1 LGLAAPCVQDR
12 HDGSDYRRHRPE
24 ETVLYRL
31 VEAHWPAFRARVEES
46 GSLPRFV
53 VSELDEYLR
62 CGRLEY
68 GCLRI
73 ACSDCGFE
81 RLVAFSCRRRG
92 FCPSCLGRRMADTAV
107 HLVARVLP
115 EVRIRQWVCSL
126 PWRLRALLGYDR
138 RLAAAVLRV
147 FVGEVARSLQRR
159 AKQRLGLKRLA
170 DAKIGAVTFI
180 QRFDSGLRLNVHFHT
195 LFLDGVYVRD
205 PERGALVFHE
215 LPEPTLAEVEEVA
228 RRTAGRVAVVLRKH
242 GRALGDELAHPL
254 AHEPALADIYGAA
267 VRGIE
272 LLGERPG
279 KPTLRIVDPE
289 AARAGEP
296 AADVAGFN
304 IHAKVV
310 VDGRDRARLER
321 VCRYLGRPP
330 IAKERLQLLPDGR
343 VRYLMKKPWRDGTRA
358 IVLSPLDLIAR
369 LCAMV
374 PPPGFHMIRFHG
386 VFAGHAAD
394 RAEVVPRPEPE
405 AESSAAPP
413 KQLAFAGIGEE
424 EDVDA
429 AEDDERAPS
438 RKHWAWLLRHVFKID
453 VTVCPFCEGR
463 MRWLEVATRP
473 DDIARLLARE
483 GLGPRPPPPPSPRR
497 RRRRTPFE
505 QLALALDLD
514 VGVRT

>member
-12 HDGSDYRRHRPE
+12 RDGSGYRRHRPE
-24 ETVLYRL
+24 ETVLYRI
-31 VEAHWPAFRARVEES
+31 VESHWPPFRARVEES

-53 VSELDEYLR
+53 VTEFDEYLR

-73 ACSDCGFE
+73 ACSECGFE
-81 RLVAFSCRRRG
+81 RLVAFSCKRRA

-107 HLVARVLP
+107 HLVEHVLP

-126 PWRLRALLGYDR
+126 PWRLRVLLGYDR
-138 RLAAAVLRV
+138 RLAAAVLGV
-147 FVGEVARSLQRR
+147 FVGEVARSLKRR
-159 AKQRLGLKRLA
+159 AKERLGLKRA
-170 DAKIGAVTFI
+170 SDAKTGAVTFI

-195 LFLDGVYVRD
+195 LFLDGVYIRD
-205 PERGALVFHE
+205 EQSAALVFHE
-215 LPEPTLAEVEEVA
+215 LPAPTLAEVEDVA
-228 RRTAGRVAVVLRKH
+228 RRTAERVAVVLRKH
-242 GRALGDELAHPL
+242 GRTLGDELDELLHPL
-254 AHEPALADIYGAA
+254 ADEPALADIYGAA
-267 VRGIE
+267 VRGVE

-279 KPTLRIVDPE
+279 KPALRIVDPE

-304 IHAKVV
+304 VHAKVV

-330 IAKERLQLLPDGR
+330 IAKERLDLLPDGR
-343 VRYLMKKPWRDGTRA
+343 IRYTMKKPWRDGTRA

-394 RAEVVPRPEPE
+394 RADVVPRPELE
-405 AESSAAPP
+405 AEASAAPP
-413 KQLAFAGIGEE
+413 KQLAFAGIGD
-424 EDVDA
+424 EDDA
-429 AEDDERAPS
+429 DDERTPA
-438 RKHWAWLLRHVFKID
+438 RKPWAWLLRHVFKID
-453 VTVCPFCEGR
+453 VTLCPFCEGR
-463 MRWLEVATRP
+463 MRWLEVATTP

-483 GLGPRPPPPPSPRR
+483 GLGPRPPPSPRARR
-497 RRRRTPFE
+497 RRRRAPFE

-514 VGVRT
+514 VRT